1 MAALSGN
8 AKRKPKRAKTFTGCW
23 TCRARKVKCDLKR
36 PGCMRCDKSGLECG
50 GYDIKLRWSN
60 LVKFDEYGVQV
71 SGAGS
76 ANSAAGSRTTSN
88 NNTESNS
95 PAPATPNDS
104 SAQAEKQFQRRNID
118 FVRYKDE
125 YVFHEDMD
133 DELTELHA
141 PPPDK
146 IADGKTWIIKKFGV
160 FRALPQNDTASQQQ
174 QSRRRNTKKRAAGA
188 MAVTNAQSSPEK
200 PVMIRQNND
209 SNAKKQKLPIV
220 PQAVTTSRRIETP
233 VPEDAISP
241 EIYEA
246 EKEDVL
252 GTTSVSGTAAVPTP
266 ASKPP
271 MDITNHQT
279 MGYNGE
285 VMNFPGF
292 EWISKELREDVLLSA
307 FASQGTPFNV
317 SYLDPPPGH
326 GAALAD
332 PATTTTPNTPTRHTT
347 GDSNERLDSTV
358 QSALNSLFHKP
369 SEIEARSSQNQPHLR
384 QRSPT
389 PKESTVSLE
398 TVSINTEG
406 NDTGMPKSVMETL
419 VSAKPQF
426 DITESL
432 RRINIHYD
440 IPETG
445 LLVHGLTRFLLTY
458 YFDKV
463 ADLMTVV
470 SLPDKN
476 PWKTLYFP
484 RALAALGDLAGIG
497 HTSNSRNCL
506 LNALLAVSCF
516 NLKTK
521 LPKNSQEQTF
531 FLNLG
536 IEFRT
541 QATGFLKTC
550 LSKTVQNERYKDVLT
565 AILSMNSID
574 VVWGTMSDCQQHL
587 SLGETFIENRMKSR
601 PRLSEKA
608 RTLHR
613 IFSFL
618 KLIQDSTSLDK
629 VSSKE
634 IEFSNKDNSENISTR
649 TGNEEHARPITMGN
663 APEEADRNNGQ
674 FKESL
679 NSRDGKIEIEF
690 VKSNPNTP
698 GTDGT
703 SPASSNGN
711 LSPPIF
717 KNITSES
724 FYHTKSSLNSKM
736 DIVDIE
742 TLYGL
747 PNSLILLFSDC
758 VRIVRHIK
766 YYNMEYEPVPR
777 KFMEVSQLFEKKLL
791 KWKPEWEFYSPSG
804 GNSEKKFL
812 NPTIEGLYHHT
823 MSFYYG
829 LVIYFFSMARDLSN
843 NFLQNYV
850 RDVLKHLNRMNFL
863 IEHENVKIVPLIWQ
877 GFIAGCACT
886 SAEEQAEFKKW
897 AAKLAESGM
906 GSYWGARQ
914 VMFEVWHR
922 RKNNIPGDDWFSVYQ
937 DWEMNLM
944 LS

>member
-1 MAALSGN
+1 MFTLVLIALLPMTTSAES

-71 SGAGS
+71 AGVGSGNGS
-76 ANSAAGSRTTSN
+76 GSRNSSN

-95 PAPATPNDS
+95 PVPSAANDS
-104 SAQAEKQFQRRNID
+104 SSSQMEKQFQRRNIE
-118 FVRYKDE
+118 FVRYRDE

-133 DELTELHA
+133 DELTALHA
-141 PPPDK
+141 PPPER

-160 FRALPQNDTASQQQ
+160 FRALPQNDEAMQQGP
-174 QSRRRNTKKRAAGA
+174 RRRNVKKR
-188 MAVTNAQSSPEK
+188 VNEITPQPITTTK
-200 PVMIRQNND
+200 QIRQI
-209 SNAKKQKLPIV
+209 KKQKV
-220 PQAVTTSRRIETP
+220 QADETVQPQLLDDTP
-233 VPEDAISP
+233 AEDTISP

-246 EKEDVL
+246 EN
-252 GTTSVSGTAAVPTP
+252 GAGSVA
-266 ASKPP
+266 KLP
-271 MDITNHQT
+271 MDITNHRIL
-279 MGYNGE
+279 GYNSE
-285 VMNFPGF
+285 VINLPGF

-307 FASQGTPFNV
+307 FASQGTPFDA
-317 SYLDPPPGH
+317 SYLEHPGTD
-326 GAALAD
+326 GVVSVR
-332 PATTTTPNTPTRHTT
+332 PATAPVTPNRSNAN
-347 GDSNERLDSTV
+347 GNNNNERLESTV
-358 QSALNSLFHKP
+358 KSALNSLFQKP
-369 SEIEARSSQNQPHLR
+369 TEIETGSTQQSLLPHK
-384 QRSPT
+384 SPT
-389 PKESTVSLE
+389 PTSNMVSLE
-398 TVSINTEG
+398 TIGINSE
-406 NDTGMPKSVMETL
+406 NSESGMPKCVMDIATSKE
-419 VSAKPQF
+419 PQF
-426 DITESL
+426 DLSESL
-432 RRINIHYD
+432 RRINIHYAV
-440 IPETG
+440 PKTG

-484 RALAALGDLAGIG
+484 RALAALGDLTGLG
-497 HTSNSRNCL
+497 YTSNSRNCL

-521 LPKNSQEQTF
+521 LPKNSSEQTF

-550 LSKTVQNERYKDVLT
+550 LSKTVQEEHYKDVLT

-601 PRLSEKA
+601 PKLSEKA

-629 VSSKE
+629 VSFKE
-634 IEFSNKDNSENISTR
+634 IEFSNEGPEKSSDGGNTRENPRFITEGISTDEI
-649 TGNEEHARPITMGN
+649 NK
-663 APEEADRNNGQ
+663 DNGQ

-679 NSRDGKIEIEF
+679 NSKDGKIEIEF
-690 VKSNPNTP
+690 IKSNPNTP
-698 GTDGT
+698 TTIDK

-724 FYHTKSSLNSKM
+724 FYHTKSALNSKM

-766 YYNMEYEPVPR
+766 FYNLEYEPVPR
-777 KFMEVSQLFEKKLL
+777 KFMEVLQIFEKKLL
-791 KWKPEWEFYSPSG
+791 KWKPEWEFYSPSD
-804 GNSEKKFL
+804 GNSEKKFIS
-812 NPTIEGLYHHT
+812 PTIEGLYHHT

-829 LVIYFFSMARDLSN
+829 LIIYFFSMARELNN

-850 RDVLKHLNRMNFL
+850 GDVLKHLTRMNHL
-863 IEHENVKIVPLIWQ
+863 IENENVKIVPLIWQ

-886 SAEEQAEFKKW
+886 SSDEQAEFKKW